1 MSDTIKNGVTRHKLT
16 PEENKKGAA
25 NSIRKKRE
33 KKTISEI
40 LKKWADGEIKKREE
54 FGKALEEAGISGDLT
69 NKSLLAL
76 SIINNV
82 KSGDL
87 KSVKYAVQLL
97 NEDKRFE
104 LENEKLREEIE
115 FLKIRQ
121 EELKSQLSLMQ
132 SLKDKI
138 TINMD
143 VNKDE

>member
-1 MSDTIKNGVTRHKLT
+1 MSEKLKNGNARHPLT
-16 PEENKKGAA
+16 VEDQRKGAA
-25 NSIRKKRE
+25 NSVRKKRE

>member
-1 MSDTIKNGVTRHKLT
+1 MSEKLKNGNARHPLT
-16 PEENKKGAA
+16 VEDQRKGALI
-25 NSIRKKRE
+25 SSRTRKE
-33 KKTISEI
+33 KKTISDI

-97 NEDKRFE
+97 NEDKRYE

-143 VNKDE
+143 VKKDE

>member
-1 MSDTIKNGVTRHKLT
+1 MMIYCMKLLMNQILASFDEFNDSVSN
-16 PEENKKGAA
+16 EEKAQ
-25 NSIRKKRE
+25 I
-33 KKTISEI
+33 ISEI

-54 FGKALEEAGISGDLT
+54 FGKALADAGISGDLT

-97 NEDKRFE
+97 NEDKRYE

>member
-54 FGKALEEAGISGDLT
+54 FGQALADAGISGDLT

-82 KSGDL
+82 KNGDL

-143 VNKDE
+143 VKKDE

>member
-76 SIINNV
+76 SIINKV
-82 KSGDL
+82 KNCYL

-97 NEDKRFE
+97 NEDKRYE